1 MMKSVSPLGQVHS
14 LGDFLSAYYV
24 SDTDLALRI
33 RGEQDR
39 QDLGAGFIGRDVGDD
54 QTSRGQ
60 SLPRGTPL
68 ENQFRG
74 KTRLLVL
81 ATPVELSG
89 GQAGGI
95 PPRHSHGSG
104 TEAKHEWDFPRRTS
118 GKKGKYNPKTV

>member
-1 MMKSVSPLGQVHS
+1 MMKSVSPLGRVHS
-14 LGDFLSAYYV
+14 LGDFRSAYYV
-24 SDTDLALRI
+24 SDTDLALRV
-33 RGEQDR
+33 RGEPDR

-60 SLPRGTPL
+60 SLPHGTPL

-74 KTRLLVL
+74 KTRR
-81 ATPVELSG
+81 VELSG

-95 PPRHSHGSG
+95 PPRHSHGSS
-104 TEAKHEWDFPRRTS
+104 TEAKHGWDFPRRTS